1 MHLSAE
7 YSHHCKD
14 NTIASGA
21 CFAEVEVDIPMCK
34 VKILRFL
41 AVHDSGILINPQLAA
56 AQVHGGVSM
65 GVGYGLY
72 EEMLFD
78 QNGRP
83 LNDNLLDYKL
93 PTSMDSPD
101 VETDFVELNDP
112 TGPYGNKA
120 LGEPPAIAPAPAIRN
135 AVLHATGVAV
145 DSLPLAPQKLFEHF
159 ARAGLIK
166 EAKVDV

>member
-1 MHLSAE
+1 
-7 YSHHCKD
+7 
-14 NTIASGA
+14 
-21 CFAEVEVDIPMCK
+21 MCK

-41 AVHDSGILINPQLAA
+41 AVHDSGLLVNPKLAQ

-72 EEMLFD
+72 EELLFND
-78 QNGRP
+78 EGKP

-93 PTSMDSPD
+93 PTSMDMPEI
-101 VETDFVELNDP
+101 ETDFVELDDP
-112 TGPYGNKA
+112 SGPYGNKA

-145 DSLPLAPQKLFEHF
+145 DSLPLSPQKLYEHF
-159 ARAGLIK
+159 VAAGLIK
-166 EAKVDV
+166 EGETNV

>member
-1 MHLSAE
+1 M
-7 YSHHCKD
+7 
-14 NTIASGA
+14 
-21 CFAEVEVDIPMCK
+21 
-34 VKILRFL
+34 
-41 AVHDSGILINPQLAA
+41 
-56 AQVHGGVSM
+56 
-65 GVGYGLY
+65 
-72 EEMLFD
+72 
-78 QNGRP
+78 
-83 LNDNLLDYKL
+83 
-93 PTSMDSPD
+93 
-101 VETDFVELNDP
+101 ETDFVELNDP